1 MIVSVLADTS
11 YAIHHLRVRYRALV
25 LGLMVPLLAGEVS
38 AQVVQDETIAERQL
52 CDSCTIRLRRI
63 LSLGDT
69 SGPGI
74 IAGGIHGVAVDSR
87 SRYWVLSGEEPP
99 LVFDSLGAV
108 IGAVGRIGSGP
119 GEFIRPTEAQVVAGD
134 SVLIV
139 DGAQARA
146 TLIGPDLV
154 ARRTILMAVPLR
166 PLIALRWPTD
176 VIANGPVG
184 TPGDV
189 GWPLHVLS
197 FSGSSVEMSRSFGPD
212 RGDVSPF
219 EASKLDQVLAGA
231 RDGGFWTA
239 DVLRYR
245 LTKWSATERKER
257 SYVRTPGWFAKPS
270 VAWIGNPTTPPPP
283 AISAIAE
290 DSDGLLWVCVRVAAP
305 TWREGWPSGKG
316 AEFLYNKMSFDKMF
330 QTTIEVI
337 DPQARRVLARTTVPH
352 WIVAALPGR
361 RLAGYATDAEGEP
374 HVEIFD
380 VMLMRGRTR

>member
-1 MIVSVLADTS
+1 VRFRRLFRRSCSLALLLG
-11 YAIHHLRVRYRALV
+11 AQLLV
-25 LGLMVPLLAGEVS
+25 PELT
-38 AQVVQDETIAERQL
+38 AQVVRDQSIADMQS

-63 LSLGDT
+63 LSLGDA
-69 SGPGI
+69 SGPGL
-74 IAGGIHGVAVDSR
+74 IAGGIHGVAVDGQG
-87 SRYWVLSGEEPP
+87 RYWVLSGEDPP

-108 IGAVGRIGSGP
+108 IGAVGRTGRGP

-139 DGAQARA
+139 DGAQSRA
-146 TLIGPDLV
+146 TLVGPDMV
-154 ARRTILMAVPLR
+154 ARRTILMPAPLR
-166 PLIALRWPTD
+166 PLLALRWPGE
-176 VIANGPVG
+176 VIGNGPHG

-197 FSGSSVEMSRSFGPD
+197 FGGSSLGISRSFGPD
-212 RGDVSPF
+212 SGDVSPF
-219 EASKLDQVLAGA
+219 EPPKLDQVLARA
-231 RDGGFWTA
+231 RDGGFWSA

-245 LTKWSATERKER
+245 LTKWSAAESKER
-257 SYVRTPGWFAKPS
+257 SYVRAPSWFAKPS
-270 VAWIGNPTTPPPP
+270 ANWVGNPTTPPPS

-290 DSDGLLWVCVRVAAP
+290 DPEGVLWVCVRVAAP
-305 TWREGWPSGKG
+305 TWREAWPTGKG

-361 RLAGYATDAEGEP
+361 RLAGYAVDAEGEP

-380 VMLMRGRTR
+380 VALVRARRR